1 MLAHFA
7 KVTSTKDDSELGHIR
22 ERLYAERVAR
32 LENAADE
39 IRVPL
44 QAMRIGD
51 LGITAIPFET
61 FVEIGLAL
69 KESSP
74 FSQSFTIELA
84 NGNYGYLPT
93 PQQHRLGGYETWL
106 GTNIVEYGASTKI
119 VKALLDLCEK
129 LHRN

>member
-1 MLAHFA
+1 MREHFA
-7 KVTSTKDDSELGHIR
+7 KVTSTKEDSELGHIR
-22 ERLYAERVAR
+22 ERIYAERVAR
-32 LENAADE
+32 LESAADE

-44 QAMRIGD
+44 QAVRIGD

-61 FVEIGLAL
+61 FVETGLAL

-74 FSQSFTIELA
+74 FRQSFTIELA

-106 GTNIVEYGASTKI
+106 GTNIVEYEASTMI

-129 LHRN
+129 LLRD